1 MKQRKKQIGAR
12 YVARVR
18 GAFHRVIK
26 IPRPKGNVRCVQ
38 SVAAM
43 K

>member
-1 MKQRKKQIGAR
+1 MKQRKKQVGAR

-18 GAFHRVIK
+18 GAFHRVVK
-26 IPRPKGNVRCVQ
+26 IPRPQENLRCAQ
-38 SVAAM
+38 SAAAV